1 METVLEMTIEP
12 LMNALKTMSPEV
24 LSVMLDTL
32 PIEFSVVDADDN
44 VLFWNQHGTRI
55 FKRGPGVI
63 GRNVRMCHPKGS
75 LDKVENVIKYL
86 KSGKGDHVAFWID
99 LPDGETTRKI
109 LIRYFAMRDSEGK
122 YLGTLEASLNLI
134 PLQKIKGESRLA
146 DFK

>member
-1 METVLEMTIEP
+1 MEAVLEMTIEP
-12 LMNALKTMSPEV
+12 LMNALKAMSPEV

-63 GRNVRMCHPKGS
+63 GRNVRICHPKGS
-75 LDKVENVIKYL
+75 IDKVEKVVKYL
-86 KSGKGDHVAFWID
+86 KSGKGDEVAFWID

-109 LIRYFAMRDSEGK
+109 LIRYFAMRDRGQVPRHARSIIEPNPPSEDQRR
-122 YLGTLEASLNLI
+122 EQI
-134 PLQKIKGESRLA
+134 SR
-146 DFK
+146 F